1 VPSFT
6 VTFSKVTTFK
16 NLFWRSP
23 NARHWRRLNVL
34 NAVYFG
40 VYATKEEGQ
49 AEYAPFI
56 LTPDT
61 NVAIYSGDPV
71 DQWIESL
78 V

>member
-1 VPSFT
+1 
-6 VTFSKVTTFK
+6 
-16 NLFWRSP
+16 
-23 NARHWRRLNVL
+23 L